1 MENRRR
7 WTARAA
13 EGLTIVVSILLAL
26 LADAAWGYRGDRA
39 DERYMLAGLRS
50 EFREA
55 ANEISND
62 IDARSEILFRTD
74 QLLEARRSTAFRTAP
89 DSIQAILG
97 DLLNW
102 RFYTPAHAVLNDAIE
117 SGRLELI
124 RSNRIREALMAYI
137 QARDRLPVFEILER
151 DFVTERLEPYV
162 GSHVALDVV
171 MSPDAVDPTVEQET
185 ARFDSLL
192 DEHDFGSLLYL
203 RRDRSA
209 QAQLYS
215 TIVQR
220 RIEEV
225 LNSLGEA
232 G

>member
-1 MENRRR
+1 VKQRRR
-7 WTARAA
+7 WATRSA

-26 LADAAWGYRGDRA
+26 LGDAAWGYRGDRA
-39 DERYMLAGLRS
+39 DEKYLLEGLRA

-55 ANEISND
+55 GTEISSD
-62 IDARSEILFRTD
+62 IDARSEILLRTD
-74 QLLEARRSTAFRTAP
+74 QLLEARHATSVHTVP

-102 RFYTPAHAVLNDAIE
+102 RFYTPAHALLNDAIE

-124 RSNRIREALMAYI
+124 RSNRIREALLTYV
-137 QARDRLPVFEILER
+137 QARDRLPVFEVLER

-171 MSPDAVDPTVEQET
+171 MSSGVAHSALAGEA
-185 ARFDSLL
+185 ARFDALL
-192 DEHDFGSLLYL
+192 DEDDFGSLLYL
-203 RRDRSA
+203 RRERSD

-215 TIVQR
+215 SVVLR

-225 LNSLGEA
+225 LSSLGGA
-232 G
+232 S